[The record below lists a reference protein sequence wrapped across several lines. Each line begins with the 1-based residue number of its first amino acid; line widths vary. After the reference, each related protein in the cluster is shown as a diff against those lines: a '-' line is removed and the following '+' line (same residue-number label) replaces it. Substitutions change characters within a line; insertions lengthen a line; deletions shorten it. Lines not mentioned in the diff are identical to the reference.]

1 MTQTLANQL
10 TDRRLDEPELRD
22 LMLASLAGDAAANE
36 ALLTRLSSLL
46 RSYFR
51 GRLTRIGRTPADAED
66 LVQET
71 LISIYTHRHTYDRAQ
86 PLTPWAYAIARYRLV
101 DYLRR
106 TRTSAG
112 ALPLDEVPDLPAEGD
127 SNAID
132 SRLDVYALIAQLSPK
147 MRRAIELVK
156 LQGLSVSEAA
166 ARTDMS
172 ESAIKV
178 SVHRGLKALS
188 KLVRQRSPG

>member
-1 MTQTLANQL
+1 MTPTLANQL

-22 LMLASLAGDAAANE
+22 LMLASLAGGAAANE

-46 RSYFR
+46 RSYFG
-51 GRLTRIGRTPADAED
+51 GRLIRIGRTPADAED

-106 TRTSAG
+106 TRTSAA

-132 SRLDVYALIAQLSPK
+132 SGLDVYALIAQLSPK

-166 ARTDMS
+166 AHTDMS

>member
-1 MTQTLANQL
+1 M
-10 TDRRLDEPELRD
+10 
-22 LMLASLAGDAAANE
+22 
-36 ALLTRLSSLL
+36 TRLSSLL

-132 SRLDVYALIAQLSPK
+132 SGLDVYALIAQLSPK